1 MLFRTTVLPPPPS
14 IPPYALYAFDVKAK
28 KENKVSDD
36 CAFHIGYVEGRVQP
50 NIVK

>member
-1 MLFRTTVLPPPPS
+1 MLFRTTVLPPPS

-28 KENKVSDD
+28 KENNVSDD
-36 CAFHIGYVEGRVQP
+36 CAFHIGYVEGRVQL